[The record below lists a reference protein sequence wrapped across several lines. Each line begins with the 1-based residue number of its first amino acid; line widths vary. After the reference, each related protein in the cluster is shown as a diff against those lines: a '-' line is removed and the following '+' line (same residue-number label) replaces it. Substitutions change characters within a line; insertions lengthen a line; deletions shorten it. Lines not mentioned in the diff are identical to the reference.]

1 MKKRLLL
8 VCAGLLFTAPA
19 LAQTAKRQQTRVA
32 ERPAQNQVLADQA
45 AITQDPG
52 GQDTVAAMLI
62 DQVVGHDPDPLI
74 RLEMRRTAAFA
85 IGGSD

>member
-1 MKKRLLL
+1 MKKLWLL
-8 VCAGLLFTAPA
+8 VCAGVLFTAPA
-19 LAQTAKRQQTRVA
+19 LAQTAKRQQTRVPKP
-32 ERPAQNQVLADQA
+32 PAQNQVLVDQP
-45 AITQDPG
+45 AIAQEPV
-52 GQDTVAAMLI
+52 GQDTAAAMLI